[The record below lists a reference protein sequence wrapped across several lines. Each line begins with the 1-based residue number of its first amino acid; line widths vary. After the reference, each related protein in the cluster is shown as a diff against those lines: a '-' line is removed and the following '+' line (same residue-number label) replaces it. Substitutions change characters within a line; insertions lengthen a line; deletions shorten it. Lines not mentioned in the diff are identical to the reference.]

1 MSSHFLFHSE
11 ASETVP
17 ANARYAFPTQAS
29 RVIKSQVKVPPRTG
43 INYDNNGASS
53 KGKLIQIVIPAQ
65 GYLNPLESYLRFDLT
80 LIAASVTGLVGV
92 RPIDCIHSMFRRMRI
107 LYGSLVIE
115 DIQNYAT
122 LVRMLTNVAVNTN
135 YQDHQGCILEG
146 MGSDAQRAALHNY
159 YYTSGEGVGQ
169 SQSAVAGAVNFSPLG
184 TQTAQWG
191 IGTGIASGQGSLGA
205 SGTSLTH
212 TYCIN
217 LASGF
222 LTQQKLIPLKWMA
235 NQLTIEL
242 ELEEPAGFIVQG
254 YTASTGSGNG
264 SFSADHVPGFYNTAG
279 DDPGQHGSTFT
290 YNLDNV
296 YYVAELLE
304 FDSTYDAAFYQGML
318 TGGVPIKF
326 ASWHNYI
333 HAMSGGT
340 KQNLVIQERS
350 RSIKAAFSVIRDT
363 LDLNSSY
370 YMTDPLWFYAGSIYD
385 CQAVPNATP
394 GALLLSN
401 VNNKTDL
408 NPTRATQ
415 WIQEFQWRIGG
426 RYFPSQPVRTDNGG
440 AEALAE
446 LQKALNSL
454 GDYSVSSPISIQNWW
469 RNRGCFTMSAEFESS
484 NGTEMSGV
492 NAEELAD
499 LALSISWAT
508 QSGGTGVS
516 SSALLYSFIHYDA
529 MLIIRPN
536 NVIEL
541 VA

>member
-17 ANARYAFPTQAS
+17 ANARYSFPTQAS

-43 INYDNNGASS
+43 INYNNLSASN
-53 KGKLIQIVIPAQ
+53 KGNLIQIVIPAQ

-80 LIAASVTGLVGV
+80 LVAAAVTGVIGL
-92 RPIDCIHSMFRRMRI
+92 RPIDCIHSVFRRMRI

-135 YQDHQGCILEG
+135 YQDRQGCILEG
-146 MGSDAQRAALHNY
+146 MGTDAQRAALHNY
-159 YYTSGEGVGQ
+159 AYSGGQGVGQ
-169 SQSAVAGAVNFSPLG
+169 IQGVIAGGVNFSNAG
-184 TQTAQWG
+184 TQTASW
-191 IGTGIASGQGSLGA
+191 GTGTGATGQGALGT
-205 SGTSLTH
+205 SGTSVTH

-242 ELEEPAGFIVQG
+242 EIEEPAGFLVQG
-254 YTASTGSGNG
+254 FTSSTGG
-264 SFSADHVPGFYNTAG
+264 SNASLNADHVPNFYAQPSDALTSYATN
-279 DDPGQHGSTFT
+279 FT
-290 YNLDNV
+290 YSLTNV

-304 FDSTYDAAFYQGML
+304 FDSTYDGAFYQGMMS
-318 TGGVPIKF
+318 GGVPIKF

-333 HAMSGGT
+333 HALTGGT

-363 LDLNSSY
+363 LDLNSKY
-370 YMTDPLWFYAGSIYD
+370 YKTDPLWFYAGSIYD
-385 CQAVPNATP
+385 CQTTPNATP
-394 GALLLSN
+394 GALSLAN
-401 VNNKTDL
+401 VTNQTDL
-408 NPTRATQ
+408 NTIDATQ

-446 LQKALNSL
+446 LQKAINAL

-469 RNRGCFTMSAEFESS
+469 RNRGTFTMSAEFESS
-484 NGTEMSGV
+484 NGMEMSGV

-499 LALSISWAT
+499 LALNISWNT
-508 QSGGTGVS
+508 QNGGTGAS
-516 SSALLYSFIHYDA
+516 STALLYSFIHYDA

-536 NVIEL
+536 NVVEL